1 MFEGL
6 SLQYGDLTLELNGP
20 EPYHFPFFEVKL
32 EERKNWQKQAG
43 YDGPRTGVYCTLS
56 FLSSACL
63 NHCLPIG
70 GVYQIYKQDIEE
82 MDVYTHLPRWLKYLE
97 SCLGRSLELDDY
109 IFPYVS
115 QNGTVDPKRTM
126 SYDVFQKLLTKFT
139 AGAGLIKVYT
149 THCFRRGGAQYRFM
163 YAPIGHRW
171 SLSVIRWWGGWA
183 KGEQVSLTVRYDC
196 SSLTCLDKVDT
207 MIKYLVDS
215 LQSYETGHGD
225 ALCPIPTKAD
235 KSFMGEHVNL
245 APPST
250 EEIRQWKL
258 SMDRSLGNVVS
269 KIVGQ
274 VTAAFAGTQLSQSPS
289 PDPDTAAPSP
299 SNSVVSLQERTVCHS
314 RDRPSSMPY
323 PANAPSRA
331 QSVSASSSDTDGSAT
346 TQSPGTNLPPIPGV
360 VIRDVKNWRDVI
372 QQWDVGDTGMV
383 VLKDWPKEWYQG
395 SMKKYT
401 GSLYSQ
407 RKKIAEEYE
416 QCVLHLHILSGNRG
430 FAKVSPC

>member
-1 MFEGL
+1 
-6 SLQYGDLTLELNGP
+6 
-20 EPYHFPFFEVKL
+20 
-32 EERKNWQKQAG
+32 
-43 YDGPRTGVYCTLS
+43 
-56 FLSSACL
+56 
-63 NHCLPIG
+63 
-70 GVYQIYKQDIEE
+70 

-97 SCLGRSLELDDY
+97 SRLGRSLELDDY

-115 QNGTVDPKRTM
+115 QNGTVDPKRAM
-126 SYDVFQKLLTKFT
+126 SYDVFQKLLTEFT

-163 YAPIGHRW
+163 YAPIGRRW

-183 KGEQVSLTVRYDC
+183 KGEQVSLTVCYDC

-225 ALCPIPTKAD
+225 ALCPIPTEAD

-269 KIVGQ
+269 EIVGQ
-274 VTAAFAGTQLSQSPS
+274 VTAAFAGTRLSQSPS
-289 PDPDTAAPSP
+289 PEPDTAAPP
-299 SNSVVSLQERTVCHS
+299 PPNSVISLQERTVRHS

-346 TQSPGTNLPPIPGV
+346 TQSPGTNLAPIPGV

-372 QQWDVGDTGMV
+372 QQWDVGDTGMIA
-383 VLKDWPKEWYQG
+383 LKDWPKEWYQG

-416 QCVLHLHILSGNRG
+416 RCVLHILSGNRG
-430 FAKVSPC
+430 FAKVSSC